1 MGEGV
6 EAESNVWEDFVPL
19 TLSMP
24 ASAPPAAALRQ
35 EFLFDPD
42 VVFLNHGSF
51 GATPEPVFA
60 EYGRW
65 QRELERQPVEFLGRR
80 AEDLLDG
87 ARAAMAAYLGCARD
101 DLVFVPNATTG
112 INVVAKSLALEPGDE
127 VVGTDLE
134 YGACERSWEWL
145 CQQRGARYVK
155 AHAPLPLTSPDEV
168 VEAIFAAVT
177 PRTRAI
183 FLSHVTSG
191 TALRLPI
198 ETVGQRAREA
208 GILTVVDGA
217 HAVGQWPVDLDAIG
231 VDLYASNFHKWLCA
245 PKGSGFLYAH
255 PDQQQWLESPIVSW
269 GWVDGNDHH
278 RPQSQFVS
286 RNQIQGTRDIA
297 AFLSAPAAVA
307 YQEARDWE
315 TVRERCHAL
324 AVEARDRIAALSA
337 LPQIAPV
344 ESWDGYRWF
353 RQMAVAP
360 LPHGI
365 DGESLKRRLY
375 DEYRVEAP
383 ITSWNDQPFIRIS
396 FQGYNT
402 RDDLEA
408 LMVALEDLLPQM
420 TPAVSTGVTALD

>member
-1 MGEGV
+1 V
-6 EAESNVWEDFVPL
+6 S
-19 TLSMP
+19 LSLSAP
-24 ASAPPAAALRQ
+24 VSAPPAEALRE
-35 EFLFDPD
+35 EFLLDPE

-51 GATPEPVFA
+51 GATPEPVFT
-60 EYGRW
+60 EYSRW

-80 AEDLLDG
+80 AEDLLDE
-87 ARAAMAAYLGCARD
+87 ARAAMAAYLGCGRD

-112 INVVAKSLALEPGDE
+112 VNVVAKSFPLETGDE
-127 VVGTDLE
+127 VVGSDLE

-145 CQQRGARYVK
+145 CQQRGARYVR
-155 AHAPLPLTSPDEV
+155 AHVPLPLTLPDEV
-168 VEAIFAAVT
+168 VEAIFDVVT

-191 TALRLPI
+191 SALRLPI
-198 ETVGQRAREA
+198 EAVARRASQA

-217 HAVGQWPVDLDAIG
+217 HAVGQWPVDLAASG
-231 VDLYASNFHKWLCA
+231 VDFYASNFHKWLCA
-245 PKGSGFLYAH
+245 PKGSGFLYAR
-255 PDQQQWLESPIVSW
+255 PDQQGWLESPIVSW
-269 GWVDGNDHH
+269 GWVEGNDHH

-324 AVEARDRIAALSA
+324 AVEARERIAELAG

-344 ESWDGYRWF
+344 KSGDGYRWF

-360 LPHGI
+360 LPEGI
-365 DGESLKRRLY
+365 DGRALKRRLY
-375 DEYRVEAP
+375 DEYRVEVP
-383 ITSWNDQPFIRIS
+383 VTWWDEQPFIRVS

-408 LMVALEDLLPQM
+408 LISALENLLPEM
-420 TPAVSTGVTALD
+420 TSGQGSVVA

>member
-1 MGEGV
+1 V
-6 EAESNVWEDFVPL
+6 
-19 TLSMP
+19 
-24 ASAPPAAALRQ
+24 SAPSAEALRQ
-35 EFLFDPD
+35 EFLLDPD

-51 GATPEPVFA
+51 GATPEPVFT

-80 AEDLLDG
+80 AEDLLDE
-87 ARAAMAAYLGCARD
+87 ARAVMAAYLGCERD

-112 INVVAKSLALEPGDE
+112 INVVAKSLPLEPGDE

-134 YGACERSWEWL
+134 YGACERSWEWF
-145 CQQRGARYVK
+145 CQQRGARYIK
-155 AHAPLPLTSPDEV
+155 AHVPLPLTSPEEV

-198 ETVGQRAREA
+198 EEVTRRAHET

-217 HAVGQWPVDLDAIG
+217 HAVGQWPVDLGASG

-245 PKGSGFLYAH
+245 PKGSGFLYAR

-269 GWVDGNDHH
+269 GWVEGNDHH

-297 AFLSAPAAVA
+297 AFLTAPAAVA
-307 YQEARDWE
+307 YQQARDWE

-324 AVEARDRIAALSA
+324 AAEARDRIGTLSG

-344 ESWDGYRWF
+344 ESPDGYRWF

-360 LPHGI
+360 MSEGI
-365 DGESLKRRLY
+365 DGKELKRRLY
-375 DEYRVEAP
+375 DEFRVELP
-383 ITSWNDQPFIRIS
+383 VTWWDEKPFIRVS

-408 LMVALEDLLPQM
+408 LISALEKLLPEMIQGYGSVV
-420 TPAVSTGVTALD
+420 A

>member
-1 MGEGV
+1 MSLTV
-6 EAESNVWEDFVPL
+6 QAPSAE
-19 TLSMP
+19 
-24 ASAPPAAALRQ
+24 ALRQ
-35 EFLFDPD
+35 EFLLDPE

-80 AEDLLDG
+80 AEGLLDE

-101 DLVFVPNATTG
+101 DMVFVPNATTG
-112 INVVAKSLALEPGDE
+112 VNVVARSLPLEPGDE

-134 YGACERSWEWL
+134 YGACERTWEWF
-145 CQQRGARYVK
+145 CEKRGATYVR
-155 AHAPLPLTSPDEV
+155 AHVPLPVESPDEV

-191 TALRLPI
+191 TALRLPV
-198 ETVGQRAREA
+198 EEVAKRARA
-208 GILTVVDGA
+208 LGMLTVVDGA
-217 HAVGQWPVDLDAIG
+217 HAVGQWPVDVEAIG
-231 VDLYASNFHKWLCA
+231 ADFYASNFHKWLCA
-245 PKGSGFLYAH
+245 PKGSGFLYARRA
-255 PDQQQWLESPIVSW
+255 QQAWVESPIVSW
-269 GWVDGNDHH
+269 GWVEGRNDHY
-278 RPQSQFVS
+278 RPEQQFVS

-307 YQEARDWE
+307 YQRERDWE
-315 TVRERCHAL
+315 TVRERCQAL
-324 AVEARDRIAALSA
+324 AAEARERIGALVG

-344 ESWDGYRWF
+344 ESPEGYRWF
-353 RQMAVAP
+353 RQMATAP
-360 LPHGI
+360 LPEGI
-365 DGESLKRRLY
+365 DAQALKRRLY
-375 DEYRVEAP
+375 DEYRVELPMTGTEDAP
-383 ITSWNDQPFIRIS
+383 LIRFS

-408 LMVALEDLLPQM
+408 LLAALEVLLPGM
-420 TPAVSTGVTALD
+420 TRA

>member
-1 MGEGV
+1 LR
-6 EAESNVWEDFVPL
+6 EDLVSLLLFTPV
-19 TLSMP
+19 
-24 ASAPPAAALRQ
+24 SAPPAEALRE
-35 EFLFDPD
+35 EFLLDPE

-80 AEDLLDG
+80 AEDLLDE
-87 ARAAMAAYLGCARD
+87 ARAAMATYLGCARD

-112 INVVAKSLALEPGDE
+112 INVVARSLPLEPGDE

-134 YGACERSWEWL
+134 YGACERSWEWF

-155 AHAPLPLTSPDEV
+155 AHVPLPLTSPHEV

-198 ETVGQRAREA
+198 EAVARRAREA

-217 HAVGQWPVDLDAIG
+217 HAVGQWPVDLSASG

-255 PDQQQWLESPIVSW
+255 PDQQRWLESPIVSW
-269 GWVDGNDHH
+269 GWVEGNDHH

-297 AFLSAPAAVA
+297 AFLTAPAAVA

-324 AVEARDRIAALSA
+324 AVEARNRIAALA
-337 LPQIAPV
+337 GLPQIAPV
-344 ESWDGYRWF
+344 ESHDGYRWF

-360 LPHGI
+360 LPDGI
-365 DGESLKRRLY
+365 DGKALKRRLY
-375 DEYRVEAP
+375 DEYRVELP
-383 ITSWNDQPFIRIS
+383 VTWWDEKPFIRVS

-408 LMVALEDLLPQM
+408 LIFALEKLLPKM
-420 TPAVSTGVTALD
+420 TPAL

>member
-1 MGEGV
+1 
-6 EAESNVWEDFVPL
+6 VPL

-80 AEDLLDG
+80 AEDLLDE
-87 ARAAMAAYLGCARD
+87 ARAAMAAYLGCVRD

-255 PDQQQWLESPIVSW
+255 PEQQQWLESPIVSW

-365 DGESLKRRLY
+365 DGKSLKRRLY

>member
-1 MGEGV
+1 
-6 EAESNVWEDFVPL
+6 
-19 TLSMP
+19 MP
-24 ASAPPAAALRQ
+24 VSAPPAEVLRQ
-35 EFLFDPD
+35 EFLLDPD

-51 GATPEPVFA
+51 GATPDPVFA

-80 AEDLLDG
+80 AEDLLDD
-87 ARAAMAAYLGCARD
+87 ARAAMSDYLGCARD

-112 INVVAKSLALEPGDE
+112 INVVARSFPLEAGDE

-134 YGACERSWEWL
+134 YGACERSWEWFCL
-145 CQQRGARYVK
+145 QRGARYVK
-155 AHAPLPLTSPDEV
+155 AHVPLPLTSPDEV

-191 TALRLPI
+191 TALRLPV
-198 ETVGQRAREA
+198 EDVARRAREA

-217 HAVGQWPVDLDAIG
+217 HAVGQWPVDLGASG

-255 PDQQQWLESPIVSW
+255 PDQQAWLQSPIVSW
-269 GWVDGNDHH
+269 GWVEGNDHH
-278 RPQSQFVS
+278 RPQSQFIS
-286 RNQIQGTRDIA
+286 RNQMQGTRDIA
-297 AFLSAPAAVA
+297 AFLTAPAAVA
-307 YQEARDWE
+307 YQETRDWDS
-315 TVRERCHAL
+315 VRERCHVL
-324 AVEARDRIAALSA
+324 AVEARERIAALA
-337 LPQIAPV
+337 GLPQIAPV
-344 ESWDGYRWF
+344 GSPDGYRWF

-360 LPHGI
+360 LPVRIEGKA
-365 DGESLKRRLY
+365 LKRRLY
-375 DEYRVEAP
+375 DEYRVELP
-383 ITSWNDQPFIRIS
+383 VTWWDEKPFIRVS

-408 LMVALEDLLPQM
+408 LISALEQLLPQM
-420 TPAVSTGVTALD
+420 TPAD

>member
-1 MGEGV
+1 
-6 EAESNVWEDFVPL
+6 
-19 TLSMP
+19 MP
-24 ASAPPAAALRQ
+24 VSAPPAEALRQ
-35 EFLFDPD
+35 EFLIDPD
-42 VVFLNHGSF
+42 VVFLNHGSY

-80 AEDLLDG
+80 AENLLDE
-87 ARAAMAAYLGCARD
+87 ARAAMAAFLGCARD

-112 INVVAKSLALEPGDE
+112 INVVARSLPLEPGDE

-155 AHAPLPLTSPDEV
+155 AHVPLPLTSADEV
-168 VEAIFAAVT
+168 LEAIFAAVT

-198 ETVGQRAREA
+198 EAVARRARET

-217 HAVGQWPVDLDAIG
+217 HAVGQWPVDLDASG

-245 PKGSGFLYAH
+245 PKGSGFLFAR
-255 PDQQQWLESPIVSW
+255 PAQQQWLESPIVSW
-269 GWVDGNDHH
+269 GWVEGNDHH
-278 RPQSQFVS
+278 RPLSQFVS
-286 RNQIQGTRDIA
+286 RNQMQGTRDIA
-297 AFLSAPAAVA
+297 AFLATPAAVA
-307 YQEARDWE
+307 YQESRDWE

-324 AVEARDRIAALSA
+324 AAEARTRIGELVG

-344 ESWDGYRWF
+344 ESPDGYRWF
-353 RQMAVAP
+353 RQMAVAR

-365 DGESLKRRLY
+365 DDKLLKRRLY
-375 DEYRVEAP
+375 DDYRVEVP
-383 ITSWNDQPFIRIS
+383 LTLWNDQPFIRVS

-402 RDDLEA
+402 QDDLEA
-408 LMVALEDLLPQM
+408 LMAALENLLPEL
-420 TPAVSTGVTALD
+420 TPAI

>member
-1 MGEGV
+1 M
-6 EAESNVWEDFVPL
+6 PL

-24 ASAPPAAALRQ
+24 VSAPPAEALRQ
-35 EFLFDPD
+35 EFLLDPD

-80 AEDLLDG
+80 AEDLLDE

-112 INVVAKSLALEPGDE
+112 INVVARSLPLEPGDE

-134 YGACERSWEWL
+134 YGACERSWEWF

-155 AHAPLPLTSPDEV
+155 AHVPLPLTSPDEV

-177 PRTRAI
+177 PADAGDLSLPCHLRHGVAPAGRGGGAAGARGGNPHRRRRRPRGRAM
-183 FLSHVTSG
+183 
-191 TALRLPI
+191 
-198 ETVGQRAREA
+198 ARSTCE
-208 GILTVVDGA
+208 
-217 HAVGQWPVDLDAIG
+217 AIG

-245 PKGSGFLYAH
+245 PKGSGFLYAR
-255 PDQQQWLESPIVSW
+255 PDHQRWLESPIVSW
-269 GWVDGNDHH
+269 GWVEGNDHH

-297 AFLSAPAAVA
+297 AFLAAPAAVT
-307 YQEARDWE
+307 YQETRDWE

-324 AVEARDRIAALSA
+324 AVEARDRIAALSG

-344 ESWDGYRWF
+344 ESRDGYRWF

-360 LPHGI
+360 LPVGI
-365 DGESLKRRLY
+365 DGKALKRRLY
-375 DEYRVEAP
+375 DEYRVEMP
-383 ITSWNDQPFIRIS
+383 VTSWDEQSVHPGLVPGLQHARRS
-396 FQGYNT
+396 
-402 RDDLEA
+402 RRA
-408 LMVALEDLLPQM
+408 VAALENLLPEM
-420 TPAVSTGVTALD
+420 TPAV

>member
-1 MGEGV
+1 V
-6 EAESNVWEDFVPL
+6 S
-19 TLSMP
+19 LSL
-24 ASAPPAAALRQ
+24 SAPVSAPSAETLRH
-35 EFLFDPD
+35 EFLLDPD

-80 AEDLLDG
+80 AEDLLDE

-112 INVVAKSLALEPGDE
+112 INVVARSLPLEPGDE
-127 VVGTDLE
+127 VIGTDLE
-134 YGACERSWEWL
+134 YGACERSWEWF
-145 CQQRGARYVK
+145 CQQRGACYVA
-155 AHAPLPLTSPDEV
+155 AHVPLPVTSPGEV

-191 TALRLPI
+191 TALRLPV
-198 ETVGQRAREA
+198 EAVAQRAREA

-217 HAVGQWPVDLDAIG
+217 HAVGQWPVDLSVIG

-245 PKGSGFLYAH
+245 PKGSGFLYAR

-269 GWVDGNDHH
+269 GWVEANDRY
-278 RPQSQFVS
+278 RPESQFVS
-286 RNQIQGTRDIA
+286 RNQMQGTRDLA

-324 AVEARDRIAALSA
+324 AVEARDRIAALA
-337 LPQIAPV
+337 GLPQIAPV
-344 ESWDGYRWF
+344 ESRDGYRWF

-360 LPHGI
+360 LPAGI
-365 DGESLKRRLY
+365 DGKALKRRLY

-383 ITSWNDQPFIRIS
+383 VTWCEDKPFIRVS

-408 LMVALEDLLPQM
+408 LMTALENLLPEM
-420 TPAVSTGVTALD
+420 TAAV

>member
-1 MGEGV
+1 V
-6 EAESNVWEDFVPL
+6 S
-19 TLSMP
+19 LSLSAP
-24 ASAPPAAALRQ
+24 VSAPPAEALRR
-35 EFLFDPD
+35 EFLLDPD

-80 AEDLLDG
+80 AEDLLDE
-87 ARAAMAAYLGCARD
+87 ARAAMATYLGCGRD

-112 INVVAKSLALEPGDE
+112 INVVAKSLPLEPGDE

-145 CQQRGARYVK
+145 CQQRGARHVK
-155 AHAPLPLTSPDEV
+155 AHVPLPVISPDEV
-168 VEAIFAAVT
+168 VEAVFAAVT

-198 ETVGQRAREA
+198 EAVAQRAREA

-217 HAVGQWPVDLDAIG
+217 HAVGQWPVDLRASG

-245 PKGSGFLYAH
+245 PKGSGFLYAR
-255 PDQQQWLESPIVSW
+255 PDQQGWLESPIVSW
-269 GWVDGNDHH
+269 GWVEGNDHH

-297 AFLSAPAAVA
+297 AFLTAPAAVA

-315 TVRERCHAL
+315 TVRERCHVL
-324 AVEARDRIAALSA
+324 ASEARDRIAALA
-337 LPQIAPV
+337 GLPQISPV
-344 ESWDGYRWF
+344 ESRDGYRWF

-360 LPHGI
+360 LPEGI
-365 DGESLKRRLY
+365 DGKALKRRLY
-375 DEYRVEAP
+375 DEYRVELP
-383 ITSWNDQPFIRIS
+383 VTWWDEKPFIRVS

-402 RDDLEA
+402 RDDLEVLIA
-408 LMVALEDLLPQM
+408 ALETLQPEM
-420 TPAVSTGVTALD
+420 TPSYGSVVA